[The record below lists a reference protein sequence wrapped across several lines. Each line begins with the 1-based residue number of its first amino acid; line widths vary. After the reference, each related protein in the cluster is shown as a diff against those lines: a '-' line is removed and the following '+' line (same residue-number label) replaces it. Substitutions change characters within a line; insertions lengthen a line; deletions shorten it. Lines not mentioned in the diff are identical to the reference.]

1 MAGWASY
8 RDNAHR
14 PKRWWCRAVNGEG
27 IWYKDAII
35 YELHVRAFYDSDA
48 DGVGDFR
55 GLTQKLDYL
64 QDLGV
69 TALWLLP
76 FFPSPLRDDGYDIA
90 DYTAIHPSYGTLADF
105 RHFLREAHRRG
116 LRVIIELVLNHTS
129 DQHPWFQRAR
139 RAEPGSVWR
148 NFYVWSET
156 PDRFRGVRVIFRD
169 FEDSNW
175 TWDPVARAYYW
186 HRFFRH
192 QPDLNYDNP
201 AVRREIFRVLD
212 FWLQMGVDGFR
223 LDAVPYLYEREG
235 TSCENL
241 PETHAFLRDLR
252 RRMEA
257 RYPDRMLL
265 AEVNQWPEDTAAYFG
280 QGDEVHMAFHFPLMP
295 RLFMALRMEDRSP
308 LVDILQQTP
317 PIPPGCQWAL
327 FLRNHDELTL
337 EMLTDEEREFMYRAY
352 ARDPQARI
360 HLGIRRRLAPLL
372 NNDRR
377 AIELMVGLLFSL
389 PGTPVLYYGDEIGMG
404 DNIYLGDRNAVRTP
418 MQWSADRNA
427 GFSEANPQ
435 RLYLPVVVDP
445 PFHYEAVNVEAQ
457 RDNPHS
463 LLQWMKR
470 TIAIRKSYP
479 VFGRGDLQ
487 FIESDNRRIV
497 AFTRSWQDQTLLVV
511 ANLSENA
518 QFAELDLSSYR
529 TRQPVELF
537 GGVRFPPV
545 DDRRYLLTLGP
556 HAFYWFSL
564 EPRAVEQIAV
574 APPTVA
580 EASPAV
586 EVTAGGESLLRPAHL
601 QQLEPHLCRYLSSV
615 PWSGGEARR
624 LLRCVVE
631 DVVPVHARGA
641 LLVMRAEFSDGEPEL
656 YLLTVAVSTG
666 AEAERIAEQSPQTV
680 LARLGSNGMA
690 TLLHSG
696 LGDPGFCRALLDSLI
711 RRRRLK
717 GQLGRALMR
726 TERDLRELALVAQKP
741 EAVRCSE
748 QATHTEIT
756 FGDRLVLR
764 LYRRLE
770 PGPYPEQEMARFFV
784 QRTHFRHFLPLLG
797 ELVYRRGREEPWT
810 LALCQQYVPHERTA
824 WELALEAAG
833 RFYDRV
839 AERGPLPGVETAEPF
854 HLAPELAAPAR
865 MLDLLDE
872 LPEAVRTLAVRT
884 AEMHIALGTCVDEAD
899 FVPESFTLHYQRSL
913 YQSLRQVI
921 AQVRE
926 AAHGPSGQAAGN
938 GGVQRSPVGA
948 EAALLQPFRPLLER
962 PLRAARTRIH
972 GNYRLEQIL
981 CRGNDFLIKGFE
993 GDTARPLSERK
1004 IKRSPLRDVSTLLWS
1019 FYRAGCAALEQR
1031 GFAAGNG
1038 HVALGRMQQWWQA
1051 VAATFLQT
1059 YLEVAGGA
1067 PFLPVARDDLL
1078 LLVRLYL
1085 LERACA
1091 DFLVEHSGV
1100 QKGAGG
1106 IVWHWLRPVLG
1117 TEEAETLQARRR

>member
-1 MAGWASY
+1 V
-8 RDNAHR
+8 NAER
-14 PKRWWCRAVNGEG
+14 L
-27 IWYKDAII
+27 WYKDAII
-35 YELHVRAFYDSDA
+35 YELHVRAFFDSNA

-55 GLTQKLDYL
+55 GLTEKLDYL

-90 DYTAIHPSYGTLADF
+90 DYTAVHPGYGTLADF

-148 NFYVWSET
+148 NFYVWSDT
-156 PDRFRGVRVIFRD
+156 PDRFRGVRIIFQD

-241 PETHAFLRDLR
+241 PETHAFLRELR
-252 RRMEA
+252 RHMER

-295 RLFMALRMEDRSP
+295 RLFMALRMEDRAP

-337 EMLTDEEREFMYRAY
+337 EMLTDEERDFMYRVY

-427 GFSEANPQ
+427 GFSNANPQ
-435 RLYLPVVVDP
+435 RLYLPVVIDP

-457 RDNPHS
+457 RGNPHS

-470 TIAIRKSYP
+470 TIAIRKSHP

-487 FIESDNRRIV
+487 FIESDNRRVV

-518 QFAELDLSSYR
+518 QFAELDLSPYR
-529 TRQPVELF
+529 SRQPVELF
-537 GGVRFPPV
+537 GGVRFPAV
-545 DDRRYLLTLGP
+545 DARPYLLTLGP

-564 EPRAVEQIAV
+564 EPRTVDQIVVRPLAV
-574 APPTVA
+574 AGATPEVEMAA
-580 EASPAV
+580 E
-586 EVTAGGESLLRPAHL
+586 GESLLRPAHL
-601 QQLEPHLCRYLSSV
+601 QQLEPHLCRYLSAQ
-615 PWSGGEARR
+615 PWCGGEARR
-624 LLRCVVE
+624 LLRCQVE
-631 DVVPVHARGA
+631 DAVPVHARGA
-641 LLVMRAEFSDGEPEL
+641 LLVIRAEFSDGEPEL
-656 YLLTVAVSTG
+656 YLVTVAVSTG
-666 AEAERIAEQSPQTV
+666 TEAERVAQQSPQTV
-680 LARLGSNGMA
+680 LARLGSNGTA

-696 LGDPGFCRALLDSLI
+696 LSDPAFCLSLLDGLT
-711 RRRRLK
+711 RRRRLR
-717 GQLGRALMR
+717 GQVGLALMR
-726 TERDLRELALVAQKP
+726 VERDLRDLSLAASELQ
-741 EAVRCSE
+741 AVRCSE
-748 QATHTEIT
+748 QATHTEVI

-770 PGPYPEQEMARFFV
+770 PGQRPEQEMARFFL
-784 QRTHFRHFLPLLG
+784 QRTHFRNFPPLLG
-797 ELVYRRGREEPWT
+797 ELLYRRGHGEPWT
-810 LALCQQYVPHERTA
+810 LGFCQRHVAYERTA
-824 WELALEAAG
+824 WDLTVEAAE
-833 RFYDRV
+833 RFYDR
-839 AERGPLPGVETAEPF
+839 AAGEPLPAAETAEPF
-854 HLAPELAAPAR
+854 VLAPTLTLPAR
-865 MLDLLDE
+865 MLDRLGDLSE
-872 LPEAVRTLAVRT
+872 PVRRLAVRT
-884 AEMHIALGTCVDEAD
+884 AEMHIALGTCVDEVD

-913 YQSLRQVI
+913 YQALRQLI
-921 AQVRE
+921 AQVLDAVR
-926 AAHGPSGQAAGN
+926 GPSGQAVGN
-938 GGVQRSPVGA
+938 GGAQRRSAGA
-948 EAALLQPFRPLLER
+948 EAALLRPFRGLLER
-962 PLRAARTRIH
+962 PLTAARTRIH

-981 CRGNDFLIKGFE
+981 CSGNDFIIKGFE
-993 GDTARPLSERK
+993 GDPARPLSERK
-1004 IKRSPLRDVSTLLWS
+1004 IKRSPLRDVGTLLWS
-1019 FYRAGCAALEQR
+1019 FYQAGCAALER
-1031 GFAAGNG
+1031 HGLGDGNDPL
-1038 HVALGRMQQWWQA
+1038 ALGRMQQWWQA
-1051 VAATFLQT
+1051 VVATFLQA
-1059 YLEVAGGA
+1059 YFDVVEGA
-1067 PFLPVARDDLL
+1067 PFLPVAREDLL
-1078 LLVRLYL
+1078 LLIHLYL
-1085 LERACA
+1085 VERACA
-1091 DFLVEHSGV
+1091 DFLAECSATGRAPGSIAWSWLMPVLP
-1100 QKGAGG
+1100 GAGA
-1106 IVWHWLRPVLG
+1106 
-1117 TEEAETLQARRR
+1117 AETLYARQR